1 MYDIVSAAPR
11 IYSAGVNDKSRRTVS
26 PQRDAIPTFLV
37 KVWGYAKTGPTDP
50 QLVVGQSRT
59 FLYDATSFDERGKY
73 ATHATALSNVLNSKG
88 NVQMFQRV
96 IPKDAGPL
104 STIRLSLDLLPTTI
118 PEYQRSEDG
127 SIVKD
132 ADGLP
137 IPTGVNIQGFKARWV
152 SRIIPDGQMGLGTIQ
167 PGTQTDGTTQSKLIP
182 VKDLQVPYI
191 GADGNNAGLRM
202 YSPVAVGLSPFDDRL
217 LTEAKVYPY
226 RMVCLKRADEQS
238 TGKLVRT
245 RFGDTSVQVSFKPD
259 AINRNDP
266 NGLLYVGDAFIQAY
280 QNLDDPNVVPQRGIF
295 DTLFVYDA
303 NVESI
308 LRQVYAAEAPF
319 ADQFSDFVGDNVDEE
334 LYMFNI
340 VGATSSKNVPYHS
353 FVIDN
358 SGVDTVRMSEN
369 SVFYAKGGSD
379 GTMSE
384 ALFATLVSEQVA
396 DYSDTNSPLQD
407 RVVNCESFVIDSGF
421 PLFAKYELT
430 KAISIRKDIGVI
442 LSTHDVLGTTL
453 TAAEESSIGAALRTR
468 LQLYPESEFYGT
480 SVMRG
485 MVVAHS
491 GEFLDGS
498 YRKRLPL
505 TLEIAKKSADYM
517 GAADGKWKNG
527 LIFDSAP
534 LSEVTSFKNVNAT
547 FKPDSVRNVDWRN
560 SIVTAQS
567 FKRRSV
573 FFPALKTAYDDDTSV
588 LNSFFAMCGCIEL
601 QKVGYRSWQY
611 FTGSIRRTRA
621 VLKRDV
627 EKFISDDVKDRFDG
641 NFVIIPEVY
650 FTQADMDR
658 GYSWSTRI
666 QMGANNMTTVNS
678 FELESYRTEDLQ
690 PVSP

>member
-11 IYSAGVNDKSRRTVS
+11 LYSAGANDKSRRTVT
-26 PQRDAIPTFLV
+26 PARDAIPTFLV
-37 KVWGYAKTGPTDP
+37 KVWGYAKTGPTDS

-59 FLYDATSFDERGKY
+59 FLYDAASFDERGKY
-73 ATHATALSNVLNSKG
+73 ATHATALSNTLNNKG
-88 NVQMFQRV
+88 NIQMFQRV

-104 STIRLSLDLLPTTI
+104 STIRLFLDLLPTLV
-118 PEYQRSEDG
+118 PEYQRSDDG

-132 ADGLP
+132 PDGMP
-137 IPTGVNIQGFKARWV
+137 VPTGVNIQGYKARWIA
-152 SRIIPDGQMGLGTIQ
+152 RQIPLDNMGLGTIQ
-167 PGTQTDGTTQSKLIP
+167 PGTLTDGATQSKLYPI
-182 VKDLQVPYI
+182 KDLQVPYI
-191 GADGNNAGLRM
+191 GTDGNNAGLRM

-226 RMVCLKRADEQS
+226 RLVCLKRADEQS

-266 NGLLYVGDAFIQAY
+266 NGQLYVGDAFIQAY
-280 QNLDDPNVVPQRGIF
+280 QNLDDPNVVPQRGVF
-295 DTLFVYDA
+295 DTLYMYDA
-303 NVESI
+303 NVEAV
-308 LRQVYAAEAPF
+308 LRLLYAAEAPF
-319 ADQFSDFVGDNVDEE
+319 ADQFSDFIGNDIEEE
-334 LYMFNI
+334 LYMYNM
-340 VGATSSKNVPYHS
+340 VGGVSSKNVPYHS
-353 FVIDN
+353 LIIDN
-358 SGVDTVRMSEN
+358 TGVDTVRMSEN
-369 SVFYAKGGSD
+369 SVFYARGGSD
-379 GTMSE
+379 GTMNE
-384 ALFATLVSEQVA
+384 TLFAALVAEKVA
-396 DYSDTNSPLQD
+396 DYADTNSDLQD

-421 PLFAKYELT
+421 PLDTKYELT

-442 LSTHDVLGTTL
+442 LATHDVLGTTL
-453 TAAEESSIGAALRTR
+453 SAAEESSIGAALRTR

-485 MVVAHS
+485 MVIAQS

-505 TLEIAKKSADYM
+505 TLEIAKKAADYM

-560 SIVTAQS
+560 SVNTAQS
-567 FKRRSV
+567 YKRRSV

-611 FTGSIRRTRA
+611 FTGSIRRTRP

-650 FTQADMDR
+650 YTQADMDR

-678 FELESYRTEDLQ
+678 FELETYRMEDLV
-690 PVSP
+690 PAAA